1 MPTAALYDI
10 HGNLPAL
17 QAVLEDVRRE
27 RVDHILIGGDVL
39 PGPMP
44 IECLE
49 LLTRLDVPTHF
60 IMGNGDREVLARMR
74 GIETDWYRNARP
86 EWREPIDWT
95 AQQLSPQQEKLIENW
110 PASLTV
116 PIDGLGDVLFCHAT
130 PRNDTDIFTPLTS
143 EERLAPVFAGVKEKV
158 VVCGHTHIQFDRAVG
173 KTRVINAGSVGM
185 PFGRTGADWLLLGPG
200 IDVRHTNYDLQTAA
214 ARIRHTHYPQAS
226 EFVEKYVL
234 STPSEEQMLQAYSQ
248 AELK

>member
-1 MPTAALYDI
+1 MRTAALYDI

-17 QAVLEDVRRE
+17 KAVLAELRRE
-27 RVDHILIGGDVL
+27 QVGRIVIGGDVL

-44 IECLE
+44 VECLDQ
-49 LLTRLDVPTHF
+49 LTRIEISTRF
-60 IMGNGDREVLARMR
+60 IVGNGDREVLARMR
-74 GIETDWYRNARP
+74 GVETDWYRSARE

-95 AQQLSPQQEKLIENW
+95 AQQLCAEHEKLIASW
-110 PASLTV
+110 PVMLSV
-116 PIDGLGDVLFCHAT
+116 NIDGMGEVLFCHAT
-130 PRNDTDIFTPLTS
+130 PRNDTDIFTRLTS
-143 EERLAPVFAGVKEKV
+143 EERLTSVFAGVKENIA
-158 VVCGHTHIQFDRAVG
+158 VCGHTHLQFDRMVG

-200 IDVRHTNYDLQTAA
+200 VELRHTDYDLTRAA
-214 ARIRHTHYPQAS
+214 EPIRQTHYPQAA

>member
-1 MPTAALYDI
+1 MRTAALYDI

-17 QAVLEDVRRE
+17 KAVLAELRRE
-27 RVDHILIGGDVL
+27 QVGQIVIGGDVL

-44 IECLE
+44 VECLDQ
-49 LLTRLDVPTHF
+49 LTRIEIPTRF
-60 IMGNGDREVLARMR
+60 IVGNGDREVLARMR
-74 GIETDWYRNARP
+74 GVETDWYRSARE

-95 AQQLSPQQEKLIENW
+95 AQQLCAEHEKLIASW
-110 PASLTV
+110 PVTLSV
-116 PIDGLGDVLFCHAT
+116 NIDGMGEVLLCHAT
-130 PRNDTDIFTPLTS
+130 PRNDTAIFTRLTS
-143 EERLAPVFAGVKEKV
+143 EERLTSVFAGVKENIA
-158 VVCGHTHIQFDRAVG
+158 VCGHTHLQFDRMVG

-200 IDVRHTNYDLQTAA
+200 VELRHTDYDLTRAA
-214 ARIRHTHYPQAS
+214 EPIRQTHYPQAA